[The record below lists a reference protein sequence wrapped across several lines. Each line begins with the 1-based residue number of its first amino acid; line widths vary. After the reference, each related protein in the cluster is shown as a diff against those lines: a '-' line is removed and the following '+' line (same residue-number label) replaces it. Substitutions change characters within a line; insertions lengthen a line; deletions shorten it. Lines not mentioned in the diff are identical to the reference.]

1 MDFYAKSDPEETIRE
16 HTEELLKR
24 YEQLKKQYGDRLPLT
39 ERDWYLLKIMVLY
52 HDVGKADAFF
62 QNKIRSALEKPLLQV
77 ASAFDVQHNYLSI
90 LAVPVKQLGLDKE
103 EEKLVMQAIAYHH
116 ERDRP
121 VHVVEALANYRENIL
136 PIRDKLKAHMGFE
149 IEERI
154 KQKRFDRISTS
165 QRFTPSHGPIFRRY
179 VLLKGLL
186 HRLDHAASAHVP
198 IELSHDLAVGD
209 YVNRF
214 MEREFNGAKKELQQF
229 TEANQD
235 KHVVVV
241 AQTGMGKTEAGLLW
255 LGREKGFFTL
265 PLRVSLNA
273 MYDRI
278 VNPDKIGF
286 THVTDEHGETAT
298 GLLHS
303 TSLDYLLD
311 TIEGDDAMLEKVHAQ
326 SKEFA
331 NKLVISTID
340 QVLKFPFFYLGF
352 EKEYAT
358 MASSKLII
366 DELQAYNPKIA
377 ALLVRAMAMID
388 EIGGSFLIM
397 TATLPDFYYKAL
409 QRELKQ
415 PNKSICYGEFIDDQ
429 VKRHNVSI
437 REKSILDCAK
447 EAAEAGKTKKVLMI
461 CNTVDQAR
469 ELYKEVVRQL
479 HKEVV
484 LHHPNTEQQ
493 IEGQQNWTEIHKEV
507 VQHYP
512 NIHLLH
518 SRFIQKDRK
527 RLESKIME
535 FAKSEE
541 TGIWV
546 TTQLVEAS
554 LDIDFDVLYSEMA
567 SLDSLFQRLGR
578 CNRRGEKTID
588 VTNVHILTKD
598 VSGVGSVY
606 DQDIYQRSLDLL
618 SEQSGVL
625 METKKHAMIQRL
637 YDEEALVG
645 TAFKAEFD
653 ETLKQLK
660 FRPLYEI
667 GKQKAQSLLRDF
679 QQNQVVPTMF
689 LDLDEVQQA
698 INNWENANKQF
709 ERKADIKRAKRKAR
723 RTIEKYSVSVNK
735 FKNLGLSDFYGIKG
749 LHIAECRYD
758 ATLGLL
764 TDEIEGFFS

>member
-1 MDFYAKSDPEETIRE
+1 MDFFAKSDPVETIRE
-16 HTEELLKR
+16 HTEELFIR
-24 YEQLKKQYGDRLPLT
+24 YEQLKKQYGNFLPLT

-52 HDVGKADAFF
+52 HDVGKADTFF
-62 QNKIRSALEKPLLQV
+62 QNKIRNALGKPLLQAV
-77 ASAFDVQHNYLSI
+77 SSFDVQHNYLSL

-121 VHVVEALANYRENIL
+121 VNVLEAVANYRENIL
-136 PIRDKLKAHMGFE
+136 PIRDELSTHMGIE
-149 IEERI
+149 IEEKM
-154 KQKRFDRISTS
+154 KQKRFDRIGTS
-165 QRFTPSHGPIFRRY
+165 QRFTPSHGPIFHRY

-214 MEREFNGAKKELQQF
+214 MERAFNGAKKELQQF
-229 TEANQD
+229 TETNQD

-255 LGREKGFFTL
+255 LGKEKGFFTL

-278 VNPDKIGF
+278 VNRDKIGF
-286 THVTDEHGETAT
+286 SQIIDDHGETAT

-311 TIEGDDAMLEKVHAQ
+311 TIEGDDSRLEKVHAQ

-415 PNKSICYGEFIDDQ
+415 PNKPLTYGEFIDDR

-437 REKSILDCAK
+437 QEKSILDCAQ
-447 EAAEAGKTKKVLMI
+447 EAAEAGKKKKVLMI
-461 CNTVDQAR
+461 CNTVNQAR
-469 ELYKEVVRQL
+469 ELYKEVIRQFY
-479 HKEVV
+479 KEIV
-484 LHHPNTEQQ
+484 HRHPEVEEQ
-493 IEGQQNWTEIHKEV
+493 IETQTWSEIHKVV

-512 NIHLLH
+512 NVHLLH
-518 SRFIQKDRK
+518 SRFTQKNRK
-527 RLESKIME
+527 RLESKIIE

-554 LDIDFDVLYSEMA
+554 LDIDFDILYSEMA

-578 CNRRGEKTID
+578 CNRRGIKPID
-588 VTNVHILTKD
+588 MTNVHILIND

-606 DQDIYQRSLDLL
+606 DQDIYQRSLALL
-618 SEQSGVL
+618 SEQNGL
-625 METKKHAMIQRL
+625 LLETKKHELIQRL
-637 YDEEALVG
+637 YDEEALAG

-653 ETLKQLK
+653 ETLRQLK
-660 FRPLYEI
+660 SRPLYEI

-679 QQNQVVPTMF
+679 QQNQVVPAMF
-689 LDLDEVQQA
+689 LELDEVQQA
-698 INNWENANKQF
+698 INDWENANKRF
-709 ERKADIKRAKRKAR
+709 ERKEDIKRAKRKAR
-723 RTIEKYSVSVNK
+723 RTIEQYSVSINK
-735 FKNLGLSDFYGIKG
+735 FKNLSISDFYGIKG
-749 LHIAECRYD
+749 LYIAECRYD
-758 ATLGLL
+758 TKLGLL
-764 TDEIEGFFS
+764 TEEADGFFS

>member
-1 MDFYAKSDPEETIRE
+1 MEFYAKSETKETIKD
-16 HTEELLKR
+16 HTNQLLKR
-24 YEQLKKQYGDRLPLT
+24 FKLYQKLYQEKLPLT
-39 ERDWYLLKIMVLY
+39 EEDWNLLKLSIQY
-52 HDVGKADAFF
+52 HDIGKADLYF
-62 QNKIRSALEKPLLQV
+62 QNVIRKAMGLESVPVRSQYQ
-77 ASAFDVQHNYLSI
+77 VQHNVLSV
-90 LAVPVKQLGLDKE
+90 LAIPE
-103 EEKLVMQAIAYHH
+103 ELIPDSYDEERLLYQIIAFHH
-116 ERDRP
+116 ERNQP
-121 VHVVEALANYRENIL
+121 IHQAEVLSNYEKNML
-136 PIRDKLKAHMGFE
+136 PYKKEIEAHMGYA
-149 IEERI
+149 IENNPDVTRLNLI
-154 KQKRFDRISTS
+154 SIGDRI
-165 QRFTPSHGPIFRRY
+165 RPSDGNIFHRY
-179 VLLKGLL
+179 ILLKGLL

-214 MEREFNGAKKELQQF
+214 MERAFNGAKKELQQF
-229 TEANQD
+229 TETNQD

-255 LGREKGFFTL
+255 LGKEKGFFTL

-278 VNPDKIGF
+278 VTPDKIGF
-286 THVTDEHGETAT
+286 SQITDDHGETAT

-311 TIEGDDAMLEKVHAQ
+311 TIEGDDSRLEKVHAQ

-415 PNKSICYGEFIDDQ
+415 PNKPLHYGEFIDDR

-437 REKSILDCAK
+437 REKSILDCAQ
-447 EAAEAGKTKKVLMI
+447 EAAEAGKKKKVLMI
-461 CNTVDQAR
+461 CNTVNQAR
-469 ELYKEVVRQL
+469 ELYKEVIRQL
-479 HKEVV
+479 YKEIV
-484 LHHPNTEQQ
+484 HRHPEVEEQ
-493 IEGQQNWTEIHKEV
+493 IETQTWSEIHKVV

-512 NIHLLH
+512 NVHLLH
-518 SRFIQKDRK
+518 SQFTQKNRK
-527 RLESKIME
+527 RLESKIIE
-535 FAKSEE
+535 FAKSEK

-578 CNRRGEKTID
+578 CNRRGIKPID
-588 VTNVHILTKD
+588 MINVHILIND

-606 DQDIYQRSLDLL
+606 DQDIYQRSLALL
-618 SEQSGVL
+618 SEQNGL
-625 METKKHAMIQRL
+625 LLETKKHELIQRL
-637 YDEEALVG
+637 YDEEALAG

-653 ETLKQLK
+653 ETLRQLK
-660 FRPLYEI
+660 SRPLYEI

-679 QQNQVVPTMF
+679 QQNQVVPAMF
-689 LDLDEVQQA
+689 LELDEVQQA
-698 INNWENANKQF
+698 INDWENANKRF
-709 ERKADIKRAKRKAR
+709 ERKEDIKRAKRKAR
-723 RTIEKYSVSVNK
+723 RTIEQYSVSINK
-735 FKNLGLSDFYGIKG
+735 FKNLSISDFYGIKG
-749 LHIAECRYD
+749 LYIAECRYD
-758 ATLGLL
+758 TKLGLL
-764 TDEIEGFFS
+764 TEEADGFFS

>member
-1 MDFYAKSDPEETIRE
+1 MDFFAKSDPVETIRE
-16 HTEELLKR
+16 HTEELFIR
-24 YEQLKKQYGDRLPLT
+24 YEQLKKKYGDCLPLT
-39 ERDWYLLKIMVLY
+39 ERDWYLLKVMVLY
-52 HDVGKADAFF
+52 HDVGKADTFF
-62 QNKIRSALEKPLLQV
+62 QNKIRNALGKPLLQA
-77 ASAFDVQHNYLSI
+77 ASSFDVQHNYLSI

-121 VHVVEALANYRENIL
+121 ANVLEAVANYRENIL
-136 PIRDKLKAHMGFE
+136 PIRDELSTHMGIE
-149 IEERI
+149 IEGKM

-165 QRFTPSHGPIFRRY
+165 QRFTPSHGPIFHRY

-214 MEREFNGAKKELQQF
+214 MERAFNGAKKELQQF
-229 TEANQD
+229 TETNQD

-255 LGREKGFFTL
+255 LGKEKGFFTL

-286 THVTDEHGETAT
+286 SQITDDHGETAT

-311 TIEGDDAMLEKVHAQ
+311 TIEGDDSRLEKVHAQ

-415 PNKSICYGEFIDDQ
+415 PNKPLHYGEFIDDR

-437 REKSILDCAK
+437 REKSILDCAQ
-447 EAAEAGKTKKVLMI
+447 EAAEAGKKKKVLMI
-461 CNTVDQAR
+461 CNTVNQAR
-469 ELYKEVVRQL
+469 ELYKEVIRQL
-479 HKEVV
+479 YKEIV
-484 LHHPNTEQQ
+484 HRHPEVEEQ
-493 IEGQQNWTEIHKEV
+493 IETQTWSEIHKVV

-512 NIHLLH
+512 NVHLLH
-518 SRFIQKDRK
+518 SQFTQKNRK
-527 RLESKIME
+527 RLESKIIE

-578 CNRRGEKTID
+578 CNRRGIKPID
-588 VTNVHILTKD
+588 MINVHILIND

-606 DQDIYQRSLDLL
+606 DQDIYQRSLALL
-618 SEQSGVL
+618 SEQNGL
-625 METKKHAMIQRL
+625 LLETKKHELIQRL
-637 YDEEALVG
+637 YDEEALAG

-653 ETLKQLK
+653 ETLRQLK
-660 FRPLYEI
+660 SRPLYEI

-679 QQNQVVPTMF
+679 QQNQVVPAMF
-689 LDLDEVQQA
+689 LELDEVQQA
-698 INNWENANKQF
+698 INDWENANKRF
-709 ERKADIKRAKRKAR
+709 ERKEDIKRAKRKAR
-723 RTIEKYSVSVNK
+723 RTIEQYSVSINK
-735 FKNLGLSDFYGIKG
+735 FKNLSISDFYGIKG
-749 LHIAECRYD
+749 LYIAECQYD
-758 ATLGLL
+758 TKLGLL
-764 TDEIEGFFS
+764 TEEADGFFS

>member
-1 MDFYAKSDPEETIRE
+1 MDFFAKSDPVETIRE
-16 HTEELLKR
+16 HTEELFIR
-24 YEQLKKQYGDRLPLT
+24 YEQLKVKYGDRLPLT
-39 ERDWYLLKIMVLY
+39 ERDWYLLKVMVLY
-52 HDVGKADAFF
+52 HDVGKADTFF
-62 QNKIRSALEKPLLQV
+62 QNKIRNALGKPLLQA
-77 ASAFDVQHNYLSI
+77 ASSFDVQHNYLSI

-121 VHVVEALANYRENIL
+121 VNVLEAVANYRENIL
-136 PIRDKLKAHMGFE
+136 PICDELSTHMGIE
-149 IEERI
+149 IEGKM

-165 QRFTPSHGPIFRRY
+165 QRFTPSHGPIFYRY

-229 TEANQD
+229 TETHQD

-255 LGREKGFFTL
+255 LGKEKGFFTL

-286 THVTDEHGETAT
+286 SQITDDHGETAT

-311 TIEGDDAMLEKVHAQ
+311 TIEGDDSTLEKVHAQ

-331 NKLVISTID
+331 NKLVVSTID

-358 MASSKLII
+358 MASCKLII

-415 PNKSICYGEFIDDQ
+415 PNKPLRYGEFIDDR

-437 REKSILDCAK
+437 REKSILDCAQ
-447 EAAEAGKTKKVLMI
+447 EAAEAGKKKKVLMI

-469 ELYKEVVRQL
+469 TLYQEVVN
-479 HKEVV
+479 
-484 LHHPNTEQQ
+484 HHPDT
-493 IEGQQNWTEIHKEV
+493 
-507 VQHYP
+507 
-512 NIHLLH
+512 HLLH

-527 RLESKIME
+527 RLEAEILA
-535 FAKSEE
+535 FAESEG

-578 CNRRGEKTID
+578 CNRKGIKPID
-588 VTNVHILTKD
+588 MTNVYILIND

-625 METKKHAMIQRL
+625 LETKKHELIQRL

-653 ETLKQLK
+653 ETLRQLK
-660 FRPLYEI
+660 SRPLYEI

-679 QQNQVVPTMF
+679 QQNQVVPAMF
-689 LDLDEVQQA
+689 LELDEVQQA
-698 INNWENANKQF
+698 INDWENANNRF
-709 ERKADIKRAKRKAR
+709 ERKEDIKRAKRKAR
-723 RTIEKYSVSVNK
+723 RTIEQYSVSINK
-735 FKNLGLSDFYGIKG
+735 FKNLSISDFYGIKG
-749 LHIAECRYD
+749 LYIAECRYD
-758 ATLGLL
+758 TKLGLL
-764 TDEIEGFFS
+764 TEEADGFFS